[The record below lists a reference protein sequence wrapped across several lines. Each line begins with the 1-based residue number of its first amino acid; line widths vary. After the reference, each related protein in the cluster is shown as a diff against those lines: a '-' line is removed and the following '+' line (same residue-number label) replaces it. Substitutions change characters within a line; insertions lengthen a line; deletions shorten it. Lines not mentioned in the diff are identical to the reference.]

1 MIKVMTLKANIPLS
15 QETTM
20 PEAAFGSG
28 PVEIASGARNYHS
41 KDLNANPRVSLRQVA
56 LDEQLE
62 YKWPSVLL
70 SLEA

>member
-1 MIKVMTLKANIPLS
+1 
-15 QETTM
+15 M
-20 PEAAFGSG
+20 PEAVFGSG
-28 PVEIASGARNYHS
+28 PVEIGSGARNYHS